1 MPEAD
6 IPTAAAIAAEVAAR
20 YGVAVCPSI
29 VKICPPRTFA
39 TTTPIWDGKDLI
51 YPDHAARKDQHK
63 KAMWAGAA
71 QARASAVDP
80 VIAARRDS
88 VRRLHADGLPVRQ
101 IAEALA
107 ISYSI
112 SLADHRAARLAPNAF
127 VTAAL
132 TQSAVRA
139 ARVAQ
144 LHGEGWRPARIAALL
159 GLTEKH
165 VRRLAFAH
173 HGLTFA
179 RAVVKL
185 APPKAALPR
194 VPAAIARQ
202 AVLRGFWAEG
212 VPMADW
218 AARCGVSVHTIRGD
232 VAKMGLPWG
241 SARGLRVNFGTCD
254 SYNQMRLAEQAAR
267 RVEVL
272 RLTRAGLMPSAIA
285 KQLGCTPRTVAVDKR
300 ALGLMPARG
309 ALVPDVFSGRR
320 AA

>member
-1 MPEAD
+1 MAD
-6 IPTAAAIAAEVAAR
+6 AQTIAAEVALR
-20 YGVAVCPSI
+20 YGVAVCPSR
-29 VKICPPRTFA
+29 VQICTPRTFA
-39 TTTPIWDGKDLI
+39 TTTPIWNGKELI

-80 VIAARRDS
+80 VIAVRRDG
-88 VRRLHADGLPVRQ
+88 VRRLHKDGLSVRQ

-107 ISYSI
+107 ISYSM

-127 VTAAL
+127 VTAA
-132 TQSAVRA
+132 
-139 ARVAQ
+139 RVAQ
-144 LHGEGWRPARIAALL
+144 LHGEGWMPARIAALL

-165 VRRLAFAH
+165 VRKLAFAH
-173 HGLTFA
+173 HGLKFA
-179 RAVVKL
+179 RAAVKT
-185 APPKAALPR
+185 APPKTALPR
-194 VPAAIARQ
+194 VPAAIARL

-218 AARCGVSVHTIRGD
+218 AARCGVSVRTIRGD

-241 SARGLRVNFGTCD
+241 SARGLRVTFGTCD

-272 RLTRAGLMPSAIA
+272 RLHRLGLMPSAIA
-285 KQLGCTPRTVAVDKR
+285 KQLGCTARTVAVDKR
-300 ALGLMPARG
+300 ALGLTPARG
-309 ALVPDVFSGRR
+309 ALVPDAVPSVIPERR